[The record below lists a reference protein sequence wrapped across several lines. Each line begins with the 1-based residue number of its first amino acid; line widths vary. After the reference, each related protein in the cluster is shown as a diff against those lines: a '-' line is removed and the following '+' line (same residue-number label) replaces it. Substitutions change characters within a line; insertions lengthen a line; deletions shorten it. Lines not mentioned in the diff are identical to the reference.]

1 MKSDP
6 SPQGP
11 GPFDPHL
18 TRLHRARAA
27 ARLREDAFLVARVCD
42 DLADRLDAVRRRF
55 SRALILGGGALG
67 ADLAARLAR
76 TGKAETAFSA
86 DLSET
91 MGVDVAFDPERSP
104 LAAGAFDLIAS
115 PLLLHA
121 CNDLPGA
128 LIQIRRA
135 LRPDG
140 FFLAAVFGG
149 ETLQELRLSL
159 LEAESDLT
167 GGASA
172 RVAPFGGVQ
181 DFAHLLQR
189 AGFALP
195 AADRDLVAVRYR
207 EPLRLFD
214 DLRAMGE
221 TSALRDR
228 PKPLTRALLF
238 RALEIY
244 GQRFA
249 EPDGRIR
256 ASFDI
261 LHFSGWSPAPTQQQP
276 LKPGSAAMR
285 LAEALNV
292 PEQCAGDKAGR

>member
-1 MKSDP
+1 MNPNP
-6 SPQGP
+6 SPQGL

-27 ARLREDAFLVARVCD
+27 SRFRGDAFLTARVCD
-42 DLADRLDAVRRRF
+42 DLADRLEAVRRRF
-55 SRALILGGGALG
+55 SRALVLGGGALG
-67 ADLAARLAR
+67 AHLAAHLVSN
-76 TGKAETAFSA
+76 GKADAAYSA
-86 DLSET
+86 DLSEA
-91 MGVDVAFDPERSP
+91 MSVDFACDPERAP
-104 LAAGAFDLIAS
+104 FAEGAFDLIAS
-115 PLLLHA
+115 PLLLHT

-128 LIQIRRA
+128 MIQIRRA
-135 LRPDG
+135 LKPDG
-140 FFLAAVFGG
+140 FFLAAAFGG
-149 ETLQELRLSL
+149 DTLQELRLSL
-159 LEAESDLT
+159 LEAESELT

-172 RVAPFGGVQ
+172 RVSAFGGVQ

-195 AADRDLVAVRYR
+195 AADRDLVTVRYK

-228 PKPLTRALLF
+228 SKPLTRALLF

-244 GQRFA
+244 AQRFA

-261 LHFSGWSPAPTQQQP
+261 LHFSGWSPAPSQQQP

-285 LAEALNV
+285 LADALNV
-292 PEQCAGDKAGR
+292 QERGLGEKAER